1 MEDIK
6 RFVYF
11 DRDDKLVVRTD
22 SGAIIDDGAKTEVEV
37 EGQFIIGSES
47 VARLI
52 AYFGKQTLK
61 TCVYTW
67 TGSSYSIVSG
77 SDAVKKILVDDYRS
91 KESLEQQ
98 LNDCR
103 AELSEL
109 KLKVSEFNDSRRF
122 YERKLK

>member
-6 RFVYF
+6 KFVYF
-11 DRDDKLVVRTD
+11 DSNDKLVVRTD
-22 SGAIIDDGAKTEVEV
+22 NGAILDDGAKTEVEV
-37 EGQFIIGSES
+37 EGQFIIGAEA

-61 TCVYTW
+61 ARAYTW
-67 TGSSYSIVSG
+67 TGSSYQIVSG

-98 LNDCR
+98 LKDCR
-103 AELSEL
+103 AELNEL

>member
-6 RFVYF
+6 KFVYF
-11 DRDDKLVVRTD
+11 DSNDKLVVRTD
-22 SGAIIDDGAKTEVEV
+22 NGAIIDDGAKTEVEV
-37 EGQFIIGSES
+37 EGQFIIGSEA
-47 VARLI
+47 VARLM

-61 TCVYTW
+61 TRVYTW
-67 TGSSYSIVSG
+67 TGSSYQILSG

-98 LNDCR
+98 LKDCQ
-103 AELSEL
+103 AELNEL

>member
-1 MEDIK
+1 
-6 RFVYF
+6 
-11 DRDDKLVVRTD
+11 
-22 SGAIIDDGAKTEVEV
+22 
-37 EGQFIIGSES
+37 
-47 VARLI
+47 
-52 AYFGKQTLK
+52 
-61 TCVYTW
+61 VYTW

-77 SDAVKKILVDDYRS
+77 SDAVKKILTNDYRS

-103 AELSEL
+103 AELDEL